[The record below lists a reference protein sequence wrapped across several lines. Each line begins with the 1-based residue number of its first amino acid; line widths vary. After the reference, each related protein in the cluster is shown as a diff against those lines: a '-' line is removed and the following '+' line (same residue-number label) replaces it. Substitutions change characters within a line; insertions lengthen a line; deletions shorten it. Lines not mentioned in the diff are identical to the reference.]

1 MQASS
6 QELSLVKAPA
16 LPAQRLLGRY
26 EILERLAV
34 GGMAEIYRA
43 RTRGPRAFEK
53 TVALKRI
60 LPQNALD
67 PDLLQ
72 MFLDE
77 ARLMA
82 SLNHP
87 NIAQVY
93 DIGEDEDLPFFTM
106 ELVQGVDL
114 RTLLRTYGRGQPLPL
129 EHALCIAMGVAAGL
143 HHAHERTDP
152 RGGALGIVHRDI
164 SPSNVLVSFEGGVK
178 ITDFGVAKWTGQ
190 NSRTEAGQL
199 KGKLAHMSPEQ
210 CRGLPLDRQTDVFAL
225 GTLLFEMLTGRP
237 AFEAESD
244 YELLQ
249 RIVAED
255 APPLVLPDGSRGPR
269 ALEEIVQAAMR
280 KDRTLRTPTAQL
292 VQLALEDFARR
303 HQLVVSSVALADTLA
318 GLFAD
323 KRQAAEE
330 AERRWREQAE
340 QGPANEDARAHAA
353 APELSQPTRTRT
365 AVAEEAPRA
374 EVRAVPTDAP
384 RGANAAARADGAPSP
399 DVAAERA
406 SAVASPS
413 PRSSGSSQPRLR
425 RMTLAVGVAA
435 AVGMAVAWRVRPN
448 LTASRQTPSSAA
460 SLPVSAVRPT
470 AQPVANDANHPS
482 VNPVT
487 HLVAN
492 PVTNPVA
499 SPATSTAVTTPALDP
514 APSPPL
520 AAAAGLTPIVG
531 APASERAPAPAHPL
545 AFPRTPSS
553 SRRPRATPIVH
564 DTRAPAIDGLAPLAS
579 PRAAAPPS
587 PPAATLE
594 PALALPVAVTPAPAE
609 KPRPKVWDP
618 DSPVP
623 P

>member
-6 QELSLVKAPA
+6 QELSPGKAPP

-93 DIGEDEDLPFFTM
+93 DIGEDEELPFFTM

-114 RTLLRTYGRGQPLPL
+114 RALLRAYGRGQPLPL
-129 EHALCIAMGVAAGL
+129 EHALGIAMGVAAGL

-210 CRGLPLDRQTDVFAL
+210 CRGQALDRRTDVFAL

-249 RIVAED
+249 RIVTED
-255 APPLVLPDGSRGPR
+255 APPLVLADGRRGAR
-269 ALEEIVQAAMR
+269 DLEEIVRAAMR
-280 KDRTLRTPTAQL
+280 RDRTLRTPTAQL

-303 HQLVVSSVALADTLA
+303 HQLVVSSVALAETVA

-323 KRQAAEE
+323 KRRAAEE
-330 AERRWREQAE
+330 AERRWREETDRPAFGDEGKAHPVAAE
-340 QGPANEDARAHAA
+340 V
-353 APELSQPTRTRT
+353 SQPTRTRT
-365 AVAEEAPRA
+365 AVAEEPG
-374 EVRAVPTDAP
+374 
-384 RGANAAARADGAPSP
+384 RGAQALGSDAATTEAPGPVEVAART
-399 DVAAERA
+399 AAESA
-406 SAVASPS
+406 SSAPQAS
-413 PRSSGSSQPRLR
+413 R
-425 RMTLAVGVAA
+425 RGRWALALAVAA
-435 AVGMAVAWRVRPN
+435 AGIAVAWRASPHVTAERPAEVSARRATVAPSGASA
-448 LTASRQTPSSAA
+448 TATRAPTPARDEGPSAPSRASVPSASVSSA
-460 SLPVSAVRPT
+460 S
-470 AQPVANDANHPS
+470 
-482 VNPVT
+482 
-487 HLVAN
+487 
-492 PVTNPVA
+492 
-499 SPATSTAVTTPALDP
+499 VTTPP
-514 APSPPL
+514 APEEAL
-520 AAAAGLTPIVG
+520 
-531 APASERAPAPAHPL
+531 APARAFASSRGSASRRSRPIRSVPETEPVAAEAPTPL
-545 AFPRTPSS
+545 PPEPLPSAAPSKGEPPRPSS
-553 SRRPRATPIVH
+553 
-564 DTRAPAIDGLAPLAS
+564 PLM
-579 PRAAAPPS
+579 
-587 PPAATLE
+587 
-594 PALALPVAVTPAPAE
+594 E